1 LLFKIQ
7 EVKML
12 AEGKYMKSILKITI
26 FCFVFVGFLG
36 APALAV
42 KDKAG
47 AASAHEEQSSSVG
60 ETGEEDAPDCAVGS
74 DSVHAR
80 GVNADAAEGHA
91 AGGSHQS
98 GKAK

>member
-1 LLFKIQ
+1 MDTK
-7 EVKML
+7 
-12 AEGKYMKSILKITI
+12 
-26 FCFVFVGFLG
+26 
-36 APALAV
+36 
-42 KDKAG
+42 
-47 AASAHEEQSSSVG
+47 
-60 ETGEEDAPDCAVGS
+60 EEDAPDCAVGS